1 MKEMK
6 QFPKNPKGREVT
18 SALPP
23 RGSGQTWKQSN
34 TSPEEDV
41 THRGFSSVPGP
52 LGTSLGTQLQALFQN
67 FRHGWLIP
75 QEQSLSPC
83 HAVTTSQPH
92 FLTRLLPTFQP
103 ARLSQDFIPW
113 LARNFFLIL
122 SLNVFM
128 IHMSF

>member
-23 RGSGQTWKQSN
+23 RGSGRTRKQSN

-41 THRGFSSVPGP
+41 THRG
-52 LGTSLGTQLQALFQN
+52 LGTQLQALLQN
-67 FRHGWLIP
+67 FRRGWLIP
-75 QEQSLSPC
+75 QEESLSPC

-103 ARLSQDFIPW
+103 DRLSQDFIPW